1 MKTYT
6 KPTLEVINMRTSENI
21 ANNLI
26 KTLYEKTAQSGG
38 QYQQV
43 SGLQEYDERT
53 DLFGSNPAQLN
64 MLQ

>member
-26 KTLYEKTAQSGG
+26 KTLYEKTQSGG
-38 QYQQV
+38 QYQQME
-43 SGLQEYDERT
+43 GLQNYDSSV
-53 DLFGSNPAQLN
+53 DLYGSNPASLT
-64 MLQ
+64 MME